1 MIFHWSFKPKEVAD
15 SALALLVKDAL
26 ANYEPP
32 EIGDAWTGGF
42 AKNDLSRL
50 WLTFALAQPVHHQ
63 ST

>member
-42 AKNDLSRL
+42 AKN
-50 WLTFALAQPVHHQ
+50 H
-63 ST
+63 